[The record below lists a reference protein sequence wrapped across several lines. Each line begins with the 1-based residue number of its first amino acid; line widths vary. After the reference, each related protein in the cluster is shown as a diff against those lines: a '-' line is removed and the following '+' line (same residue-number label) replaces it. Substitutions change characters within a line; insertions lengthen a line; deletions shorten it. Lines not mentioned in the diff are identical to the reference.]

1 MAHQVADVF
10 EIMTQAAGG
19 IGRLFVD
26 GGPSRNRFLMQLVA
40 DALGHAVTPCRNPE
54 ASALGAAHLA
64 GLATGFWT
72 DMETVATLA
81 DHGATIEPGTPPDR
95 RAADRA
101 QWRKAIARATLA
113 V

>member
-1 MAHQVADVF
+1 
-10 EIMTQAAGG
+10 
-19 IGRLFVD
+19 
-26 GGPSRNRFLMQLVA
+26 MQLVA

-64 GLATGFWT
+64 GLATGFWP
-72 DMETVATLA
+72 DVETNATLA
-81 DHGATIEPGTPPDR
+81 DHGETIAPDIHPDQ

-101 QWRKAIARATLA
+101 AWRKAIARATLA